1 MGPSIHPRIA
11 VVADAHF
18 HDLHGDY
25 GLPDQGEA
33 GGRFA
38 VRRLAETARSL
49 RVFNESHAA
58 LLHTLDDIAARGIR
72 HVVLLGDYSDD
83 GQIASLAGLRRILER
98 YSKQAGL
105 RFFAIP
111 GNHDVFGPDG
121 RHRTKRYL
129 NATGGYDVA
138 TSDPTFRDPGAGR
151 VGVSPAMYCPGYPHG
166 LSALP
171 DVGFFGAPS
180 ALHWETPFGREA
192 GVDTRLYPVDLGNDV
207 PTGWLMDASYLI
219 EPFEGVWLMMID
231 ANVFRPFSQA
241 ERPLHKEDYADSAA
255 AGWNAMLTHKPF
267 ILNWMKDVAA
277 RARAQGKRLL
287 TFSHYPIL
295 DPLDGTGLDEQ
306 ALLGLAGF
314 EGRIPEPTVGQAMI
328 DCGITTVF
336 SGHLHI
342 NDTARYREN
351 DRFVINVSVPSL
363 VAFPS
368 AYKII
373 DIREGALEI
382 ETVEIAD
389 TPLNPTVVASYR
401 REIALTGLN
410 ATRLANCSDYGDFL
424 NEHIGHLVTRRH
436 LKRDWPQ
443 DLAKVFHSTTLADLA
458 AIALM
463 EAPNMP
469 DDVMNDPSTYRT
481 SAAISAI
488 SEAELLAGLDRRRLA
503 EIPSMSFLKDWYRL
517 RMGSDIA
524 IDRLPKED
532 LLTYRLVAD
541 LYSKVPMDGRGIRG
555 RLALVFMIFTKYLTG
570 LPSNKFS
577 INTQTGELRPKK
589 LPSEVTDT

>member
-1 MGPSIHPRIA
+1 MAPVIHPRIA

-25 GLPDQGEA
+25 GLPDQGGA
-33 GGRFA
+33 TGRFA
-38 VRRLAETARSL
+38 IRRLAETARSL
-49 RVFNESHAA
+49 RVFNESHTA

-98 YSKQAGL
+98 YSKRAGL
-105 RFFAIP
+105 HFYAVP
-111 GNHDVFGPDG
+111 GNHDIFGTDG
-121 RHRTKRYL
+121 RHRTKRFM

-138 TSDPTFRDPGAGR
+138 TSDPTFRDAGAGQ
-151 VGVSPAMYCPGYPHG
+151 VGVSSAMYCPGYPQG

-171 DVGFFGAPS
+171 DVGFFGTPS

-192 GVDTRLYPVDLGNDV
+192 GVDSRLYPVDMGNDV
-207 PTGWLMDASYLI
+207 PAGRLMDASYLI
-219 EPFEGVWLMMID
+219 EPFDGVWLMMID

-241 ERPLHKEDYADSAA
+241 ERPLHREDYADSAS

-267 ILNWMKDVAA
+267 MLNWMKDVAL
-277 RARAQGKRLL
+277 RAQVQGKRLL
-287 TFSHYPIL
+287 TFSHYPVL

-306 ALLGLAGF
+306 TLLGLSGF
-314 EGRIPEPTVGQAMI
+314 AKRIPEPTVGRAMI
-328 DCGITTVF
+328 ECGITTLF

-342 NDTARYREN
+342 NDTARYREG

-363 VAFPS
+363 VAFPG

-373 DIREGALEI
+373 GIRDTTLEI

-389 TPLNPTVVASYR
+389 MPLNPKVVASYR
-401 REIALTGLN
+401 EEILQTGLN
-410 ATRLANCSDYGDFL
+410 AQRLADCSGYGDFL
-424 NEHIGHLVTRRH
+424 NEHIGHLVARRH

-443 DLAKVFHSTTLADLA
+443 DLANLFHTTTLADLA
-458 AIALM
+458 AIALTKV
-463 EAPNMP
+463 PNLP
-469 DDVMNDPSTYRT
+469 DDLSMLRT
-481 SAAISAI
+481 GAMAAAIAD
-488 SEAELLAGLDRRRLA
+488 AEVGAGLDHGRLA
-503 EIPSMSFLKDWYRL
+503 EVPSLSFLQDWYRL

-524 IDRLPKED
+524 IEYLPQGD
-532 LLTYRLVAD
+532 LRAYRLVAD
-541 LYSKVPMDGRGIRG
+541 LFARLTAVGDSVQA

-570 LPSNKFS
+570 LPSHGFS
-577 INTQTGELRPKK
+577 IDLQTGDLRPR
-589 LPSEVTDT
+589 PTTDGLSVGP